1 MASEKLNLYQKIV
14 KVRSSIGKINKD
26 STAGKG
32 SKFSYD
38 YVSGSL
44 ILSKIKEE
52 MNNQKLIF
60 TPLIKD
66 KNYKQIDTTN
76 RYGKPE
82 TNYIVELDLT
92 YKWINADNPEETLE
106 IPFYAIG
113 EQSDPSKAFGTA
125 LTYSERYV
133 LLKMFNLPTD
143 EDDADAKQPQQNNQR
158 QSNQRQSYNQQP
170 KMNAN
175 NKKLPMQD
183 KGKVELVKRNAED
196 LADILNTQDKAD
208 KNNPATQDTILKA
221 YLKGRALKDV
231 SNEDLINLSKAI
243 KSKIQQYS
251 NK

>member
-1 MASEKLNLYQKIV
+1 MANEKINLYQKIIE
-14 KVRSSIGKINKD
+14 VRKSIGKITKD

-52 MNNQKLIF
+52 MNNQRLLF

-66 KNYKQIDTTN
+66 KNYKQVDTTN

-82 TNYIVELDLT
+82 TNYIVELDLS

-143 EDDADAKQPQQNNQR
+143 EDDADAKPQQSQKQKKQPQQQR
-158 QSNQRQSYNQQP
+158 QD
-170 KMNAN
+170 A
-175 NKKLPMQD
+175 
-183 KGKVELVKRNAED
+183 GKVELVKNNANV
-196 LADILNTQDKAD
+196 LAKILTANDQPMTQ
-208 KNNPATQDTILKA
+208 QDVISA
-221 YLKGRALKDV
+221 YLNGGNLKDV
-231 SNEDLINLSKAI
+231 SNEALVEISNRIKA
-243 KSKIQQYS
+243 KIEDYKKRDQAKEQE